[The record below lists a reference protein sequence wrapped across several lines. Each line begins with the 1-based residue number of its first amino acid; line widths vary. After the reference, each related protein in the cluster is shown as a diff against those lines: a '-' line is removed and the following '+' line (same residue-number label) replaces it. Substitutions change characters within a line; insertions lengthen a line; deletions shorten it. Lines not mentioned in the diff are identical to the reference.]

1 MRCPRLDADS
11 LHNPHVRRVSIVIPY
26 LSTHPDHE
34 SALRPLP
41 EALRHVVEGGS
52 VCKLAPLPVGATPE
66 AAFLALDPNAVQVAQ
81 GPLTVAALGHLPPE
95 RSVHFHLTLCSVDA
109 AGALQPAQLEGRP
122 PGRPAGD
129 AQEHVPPY
137 AQERVPPWG
146 PELDAVFLAGERLKT
161 ASLTPLRGEDLDHAL
176 VWEKGST
183 DNRTV
188 PPSDAFGTPY
198 LQNAPQGEGE
208 AELRRFIDDSVN
220 LLNGLEA
227 NHARR
232 EDGLTPLNCL
242 WPWGQGFRP
251 DLPNLPLRRGD
262 VARVE
267 SGSMRMQG
275 LCRLVGYAHGDRG
288 AFGKRLQTD
297 WGVVR
302 RAVESGRITLI
313 VLHSVEEM
321 QRHRRT
327 DEIAHALDQLS
338 AIVVAPLLEKRSDSP
353 FELRIAAPSGHASV
367 GGPPDTA
374 AQTGLGLTFS
384 SVSPGV
390 GAAPFDERVLDD
402 PRVPTLH
409 TWEHLHGG
417 FLGES

>member
-1 MRCPRLDADS
+1 M
-11 LHNPHVRRVSIVIPY
+11 RRVSIVIPY

-34 SALRPLP
+34 SAMRPLP
-41 EALRHVVEGGS
+41 DALRHVVEGGS
-52 VCKLAPLPVGATPE
+52 VCKLAPLPAGATPE
-66 AAFLALDPNAVQVAQ
+66 AAFLALDPHTVQVAP
-81 GPLTVAALGHLPPE
+81 GPLTVAALGHHPPE

-109 AGALQPAQLEGRP
+109 AGTLQPAQLEGRPLGMEGRP

-129 AQEHVPPY
+129 AQE
-137 AQERVPPWG
+137 RVPPWG
-146 PELDAVFLAGERLKT
+146 RELSAVFDAVERLKT
-161 ASLTPLRGEDLDHAL
+161 STLTPLRGEDLDHAL
-176 VWEKGST
+176 VWENGST
-183 DNRTV
+183 ENRTV
-188 PPSDAFGTPY
+188 PPSDAYGTPY

-208 AELRRFIDDSVN
+208 ALLRRFIDDSVN

-227 NHARR
+227 NHVRV

-251 DLPNLPLRRGD
+251 ELPNLPLRRGD

-275 LCRLVGYAHGDRG
+275 LCRLVGYAHGDRR

-297 WGVVR
+297 WDLVR
-302 RAVESGRITLI
+302 RAVESNRISLI

-327 DEIAHALDQLS
+327 DEIAHALEQLS
-338 AIVVAPLLEKRSDSP
+338 ATVVAPLLADRLESP

-384 SVSPGV
+384 SVSPGA
-390 GAAPFDERVLDD
+390 GTAPLDERVLDD
-402 PRVPTLH
+402 ARVPTLH

>member
-1 MRCPRLDADS
+1 M
-11 LHNPHVRRVSIVIPY
+11 IPY

-66 AAFLALDPNAVQVAQ
+66 AAFLALDPSVVQVAQ
-81 GPLTVAALGHLPPE
+81 GPLTVAALGHRPPE

-109 AGALQPAQLEGRP
+109 AGTLQPAQLEG
-122 PGRPAGD
+122 PAP
-129 AQEHVPPY
+129 AQ
-137 AQERVPPWG
+137 
-146 PELDAVFLAGERLKT
+146 ELDAVFIAVERLKT

-176 VWEKGST
+176 VWESGST
-183 DNRTV
+183 ENRTV

-288 AFGKRLQTD
+288 AFGMRLQTD

-302 RAVESGRITLI
+302 RAVESSRITLI

-327 DEIAHALDQLS
+327 DEIAHVLEQLS
-338 AIVVAPLLEKRSDSP
+338 AMVIAPLLEKRSESP
-353 FELRIAAPSGHASV
+353 FELRVAAPSGHASV
-367 GGPPDTA
+367 GGPPETA

-384 SVSPGV
+384 SVSPGA
-390 GAAPFDERVLDD
+390 GTAPFDERVLDD